1 MILSQIEIMVEKM
14 LRERV
19 VAPLTRRSDVVLASG
34 VDSEI
39 VREATV
45 WNVIRKV
52 SERGLHACQTREKS
66 GRALHVA
73 SL

>member
-1 MILSQIEIMVEKM
+1 MLSQIEIMIEEM

-19 VAPLTRRSDVVLASG
+19 VTPITRRSDVVLASES
-34 VDSEI
+34 DSEV

-45 WNVIRKV
+45 WNVIRQV

-73 SL
+73 